1 MRIFMNSFIIV
12 KIFLNI
18 FVNINFL
25 CNFPYYIYN
34 NIFKIMKIKF
44 ENFKSEKL
52 NSSDLFPIVGGSAG
66 STTRSGTSVTRS
78 SGADIDMSG
87 NDSDNG

>member
-1 MRIFMNSFIIV
+1 
-12 KIFLNI
+12 
-18 FVNINFL
+18 
-25 CNFPYYIYN
+25 
-34 NIFKIMKIKF
+34 MKIKF